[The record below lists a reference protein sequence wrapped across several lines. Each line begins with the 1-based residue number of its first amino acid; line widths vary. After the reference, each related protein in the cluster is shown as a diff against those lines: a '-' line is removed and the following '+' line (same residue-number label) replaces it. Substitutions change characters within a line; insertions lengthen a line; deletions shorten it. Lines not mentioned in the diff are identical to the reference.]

1 MTVRFV
7 QKNETLESIAEFY
20 NLPSSKLERV
30 NNLDDS
36 TALEEG
42 DVIYVPKTAK
52 KLNPFGPKHNEDSYK
67 NNTQKHIQCR
77 R

>member
-52 KLNPFGPKHNEDSYK
+52 KS
-67 NNTQKHIQCR
+67 
-77 R
+77 